1 MTNNAFMFEK
11 PKTLNELSEYELQN
25 LVSYLAGEWAGS
37 GPNPGFSWR
46 EFFSDAD
53 LGEVPPWFDAWL
65 QNFELEYLISIED
78 ESANPLSLCLLKDKS
93 KSEVAIFIYTSS
105 EPAERIGQTSCGMGS
120 FSTAELWPI
129 VEDFLDREE
138 ILQINFKV
146 HHPGLI
152 PRNKVRAFLEE
163 KLQRACTA
171 EIDADVNQRLT
182 DIYSDPTT

>member
-1 MTNNAFMFEK
+1 MFEK

-25 LVSYLAGEWAGS
+25 LVSYLSGDWDGS
-37 GPNPGFSWR
+37 GPKPGYSWR
-46 EFFSDAD
+46 LFFSESD

-65 QNFELEYLISIED
+65 QNFELEDLISIED
-78 ESANPLSLCLLKDKS
+78 ESWHPPSLCMLRDKS

-105 EPAERIGQTSCGMGS
+105 EPAERIGQTSYGMGS
-120 FSTAELWPI
+120 FSTTELWPI

-146 HHPGLI
+146 HAPDLI
-152 PRNKVRAFLEE
+152 PREKVRAFLKE
-163 KLQRACTA
+163 KLKRAGTA
-171 EIDADVNQRLT
+171 DIDADVTQRLE